1 MIEKLKLF
9 DWIEMFLKNTV
20 FCIST
25 MLVLVFSGAV
35 GLAQDILPIA
45 DGCTAK
51 HVTEPARVIYK
62 CENGLVFEVEA
73 AAQFEG
79 LNKNANGVI
88 DAVTVS
94 RDAVLIELPTDY
106 GPFQI
111 NTPHAI
117 AAVRGTIYVID
128 VLPEN
133 TSVFVVRGVVAV
145 SRTDGSQSVDLKAGD
160 GVVMADGEPVVV
172 KQWGE
177 KKVADLLARFAR

>member
-1 MIEKLKLF
+1 
-9 DWIEMFLKNTV
+9 MFNKQMV
-20 FCIST
+20 FSIST
-25 MLVLVFSGAV
+25 MLFLTFLGAV
-35 GLAQDILPIA
+35 GYAQDTTPIA
-45 DGCTAK
+45 DGCTAQDL
-51 HVTEPARVIYK
+51 TEPARVIYT
-62 CENGLVFEVEA
+62 CENGLVFEAEA

-79 LNKNANGVI
+79 LIKNADGLI

-94 RDAVLIELPTDY
+94 GDAVLIDLPTDN

-117 AAVRGTIYVID
+117 AAVRGTIYVVD
-128 VLPEN
+128 VQPEN

-145 SRTDGSQSVDLKAGD
+145 SRKDGSQSVDLKAGD

>member
-1 MIEKLKLF
+1 MINRQMGFWLF
-9 DWIEMFLKNTV
+9 AATF
-20 FCIST
+20 
-25 MLVLVFSGAV
+25 LVFSGV
-35 GLAQDILPIA
+35 GGVAQDTIPIA
-45 DGCTAK
+45 DGCTSQ
-51 HVTEPARVIYK
+51 HVTEPARIVYK
-62 CENGLVFEVEA
+62 CENGLIFEAEA

-79 LNKNANGVI
+79 LLKNENGVI

-94 RDAVLIELPTDY
+94 GDAVLIELPTDN

-117 AAVRGTIYVID
+117 AAVRGTVYVVD
-128 VLPEN
+128 VQPEN

-145 SRTDGSQSVDLKAGD
+145 SRKDGSQSVDLLAGD

-172 KQWGE
+172 KQWGA